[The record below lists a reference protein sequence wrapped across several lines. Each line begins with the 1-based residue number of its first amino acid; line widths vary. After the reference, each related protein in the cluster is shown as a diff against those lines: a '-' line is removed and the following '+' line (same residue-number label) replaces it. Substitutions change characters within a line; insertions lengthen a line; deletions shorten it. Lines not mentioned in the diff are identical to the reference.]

1 MAERL
6 SGSTWGP
13 GHRSVRALAE
23 DLSDEVGVG
32 PLLDRILT
40 HSTSLLEGAAG
51 SISLV
56 DEDAGYYRKAA
67 DLGVACSSG
76 QVFPLDEGVTGQ
88 VVAGRRPV
96 VLDRYAAVTG
106 GHLPA
111 GDPVAEGGVVAVPIW
126 WRDAI
131 IGTDVVFAGRRRQF
145 TTAEVDRLETVAQ
158 VAAVAITNARRQ
170 AEAEAEARR
179 TTAADERDAAARS
192 LATVLL
198 ELRAAEEDPAW
209 ERVPAS
215 ERARLRQGLDRARHA
230 VQEGMAELRQG
241 AGLRGALA
249 ERSLA
254 EVLRQESGWA
264 ARTGRIQVRV
274 SVAGDERE
282 LPAPSS
288 QAVLRIAREALTNAA
303 VHAAPSLF
311 RLGLVYGRTGLTL
324 LALDDGHGFDLAFG
338 TSGDGTPGGGLRRM
352 AEEAKRVHGTFSAE
366 SVPGWGTVI
375 RAHVPY
381 GGQPTPLMR
390 AVTGPAVPLTPRERE
405 VLDLLVQGLT
415 DQQVADALAISVRT
429 VEKHVSGVLH
439 KLDARNRT
447 EAVAR
452 ALERGWV
459 RR

>member
-1 MAERL
+1 MPKQLSAPTTRPGRRRL
-6 SGSTWGP
+6 Q
-13 GHRSVRALAE
+13 ALAE
-23 DLSDEVGVG
+23 DLSEEVEVG

-40 HSTSLLEGAAG
+40 HSTRLLDGAAG

-56 DEDAGYYRKAA
+56 DENAGYYRKAA

-88 VVAGRRPV
+88 VVAERRPV

-106 GHLPA
+106 GHLPS

-131 IGTDVVFAGRRRQF
+131 IGADVVFAGRRRRF
-145 TTAEVDRLETVAQ
+145 TTTEVDRLETVAQ

-179 TTAADERDAAARS
+179 STAADERDAATRG

-198 ELRAAEEDPAW
+198 ELRAAEEDLAW

-215 ERARLRQGLDRARHA
+215 EQAGVRQGLDRARDA
-230 VQEGMAELRQG
+230 VEEGLAELRRR
-241 AGLRGALA
+241 AGPRGAMA
-249 ERSLA
+249 ERSLVEA
-254 EVLRQESGWA
+254 LRQESGWA
-264 ARTGRIQVRV
+264 TRTGRIQVRV

-282 LPAPSS
+282 LPVQSS

-311 RLGLVYGRTGLTL
+311 RLGLVYGHAGLTL
-324 LALDDGHGFDLAFG
+324 LALDDGRGFDLA
-338 TSGDGTPGGGLRRM
+338 SGGRADVATGSGLRRM
-352 AEEAKRVHGTFSAE
+352 AEEARSVRGTFSAE

-381 GGQPTPLMR
+381 GERPAPPDR
-390 AVTGPAVPLTPRERE
+390 ATGPAAPLTPRERE
-405 VLDLLVQGLT
+405 VLGLLVQGLT
-415 DQQVADALAISVRT
+415 DQQIADALAISVRT
-429 VEKHVSGVLH
+429 AEKHVGGVLH

-447 EAVAR
+447 EAVGR
-452 ALERGWV
+452 ALERGWA

>member
-1 MAERL
+1 MPKQLSAPTTRPGRRRL
-6 SGSTWGP
+6 Q
-13 GHRSVRALAE
+13 ALAE
-23 DLSDEVGVG
+23 DLSDEVEVR

-40 HSTSLLEGAAG
+40 HSTRLLDGAAG

-56 DEDAGYYRKAA
+56 DENAGYYRKAA

-88 VVAGRRPV
+88 VVAERRPV

-106 GHLPA
+106 GHLPS

-131 IGTDVVFAGRRRQF
+131 IGADVVFAGRRRQF
-145 TTAEVDRLETVAQ
+145 TTTEVDRLETVAQ

-179 TTAADERDAAARS
+179 STAADERDAATRG

-198 ELRAAEEDPAW
+198 ELRAAEEDLAW

-215 ERARLRQGLDRARHA
+215 EQAGVRQGLDRARDA
-230 VQEGMAELRQG
+230 VEEGLAELRRR
-241 AGLRGALA
+241 AGPRGAMA
-249 ERSLA
+249 ERSLVEA
-254 EVLRQESGWA
+254 LRQESGWA
-264 ARTGRIQVRV
+264 TRTGRIQVRV

-282 LPAPSS
+282 LPVRSS

-311 RLGLVYGRTGLTL
+311 RLGLVYGHAGLTL
-324 LALDDGHGFDLAFG
+324 LALDDGRGFDLA
-338 TSGDGTPGGGLRRM
+338 SGGRADVATGSGLRRM
-352 AEEAKRVHGTFSAE
+352 AEEARSVRGTFSAE

-381 GGQPTPLMR
+381 GERPAPPDR
-390 AVTGPAVPLTPRERE
+390 ATGPAAPLTPRERE
-405 VLDLLVQGLT
+405 VLGLLVQGLT
-415 DQQVADALAISVRT
+415 DQQIADALAISVRT
-429 VEKHVSGVLH
+429 AEKHVGGVLH

-447 EAVAR
+447 EAVGR
-452 ALERGWV
+452 ALERGWA

>member
-1 MAERL
+1 MPKQLSAPTTRPGRRRL
-6 SGSTWGP
+6 Q
-13 GHRSVRALAE
+13 ALAE
-23 DLSDEVGVG
+23 DLSDEVEVR

-40 HSTSLLEGAAG
+40 HSTRLLDGAAG

-56 DEDAGYYRKAA
+56 DENAGYYRKAA

-88 VVAGRRPV
+88 VVAERRPV

-106 GHLPA
+106 GHLPS

-131 IGTDVVFAGRRRQF
+131 IGADVVFAGRRRRF
-145 TTAEVDRLETVAQ
+145 TTTEVDRLETVAQ

-179 TTAADERDAAARS
+179 STAADERDAATRG

-198 ELRAAEEDPAW
+198 ELRAAEEDLAW

-215 ERARLRQGLDRARHA
+215 EQAGVRQGLDRARDA
-230 VQEGMAELRQG
+230 VEEGLAELRRR
-241 AGLRGALA
+241 AGPRGAMA
-249 ERSLA
+249 ERSLVEA
-254 EVLRQESGWA
+254 LRQESGWA
-264 ARTGRIQVRV
+264 TRTGRIQVRV

-282 LPAPSS
+282 LPVQSS

-311 RLGLVYGRTGLTL
+311 RLGLVYGHAGLTL
-324 LALDDGHGFDLAFG
+324 LALDDGRGFDLA
-338 TSGDGTPGGGLRRM
+338 SGGRADVATGSGLRRM
-352 AEEAKRVHGTFSAE
+352 AEEARSVRGTFSAE

-381 GGQPTPLMR
+381 GERPAPPDR
-390 AVTGPAVPLTPRERE
+390 ATGPAAPLTPRERE
-405 VLDLLVQGLT
+405 VLGLLVQGLT
-415 DQQVADALAISVRT
+415 DQQIADALAISVRT
-429 VEKHVSGVLH
+429 AEKHVGGVLH

-447 EAVAR
+447 EAVGR
-452 ALERGWV
+452 ALERGWA

>member
-1 MAERL
+1 MPKQLSAPTTRPGRRRL
-6 SGSTWGP
+6 Q
-13 GHRSVRALAE
+13 ALAE
-23 DLSDEVGVG
+23 DLSEEVEVG

-40 HSTSLLEGAAG
+40 HSTRLLDGAAG

-106 GHLPA
+106 GHLPS

-131 IGTDVVFAGRRRQF
+131 IGADVVFAGRRRQF
-145 TTAEVDRLETVAQ
+145 TTTEVDRLETVAQ
-158 VAAVAITNARRQ
+158 VAAVAITNVRRQ

-179 TTAADERDAAARS
+179 STAADERDAAARG

-198 ELRAAEEDPAW
+198 ELRAAEEDLAW

-215 ERARLRQGLDRARHA
+215 EQAGVRHGLDRARDA
-230 VQEGMAELRQG
+230 VEEGLAELRRRPG
-241 AGLRGALA
+241 PRGALA
-249 ERSLA
+249 ERSLVEA
-254 EVLRQESGWA
+254 LRQESGWA
-264 ARTGRIQVRV
+264 TRTGRIQVRV

-282 LPAPSS
+282 LPAQSS

-311 RLGLVYGRTGLTL
+311 RLGLVYGHAGLTL
-324 LALDDGHGFDLAFG
+324 LALDDGLGFDLAA
-338 TSGDGTPGGGLRRM
+338 GGLADVATGSGLRRM
-352 AEEAKRVHGTFSAE
+352 AEEARSVRGTVSAE

-381 GGQPTPLMR
+381 GERPAPPDRG
-390 AVTGPAVPLTPRERE
+390 TGPAAPLTPRERE
-405 VLDLLVQGLT
+405 VLGLLVQGLT
-415 DQQVADALAISVRT
+415 DQQIAAALAISVRT
-429 VEKHVSGVLH
+429 AEKHVSGVLH
-439 KLDARNRT
+439 QLDARNRT
-447 EAVAR
+447 EAVGR
-452 ALERGWV
+452 ALERGWA

>member
-1 MAERL
+1 M
-6 SGSTWGP
+6 SGETLGP
-13 GHRSVRALAE
+13 GHGGLRALAE
-23 DLSDEVGVG
+23 DLSEEMGVG
-32 PLLDRILT
+32 PLLERILT
-40 HSTSLLEGAAG
+40 HSTRLLEGAAG

-126 WRDAI
+126 WRDTI
-131 IGTDVVFAGRRRQF
+131 IGADVVFAGRRRRF
-145 TTAEVDRLETVAQ
+145 TTSEVDRLESVAQ
-158 VAAVAITNARRQ
+158 VAAVAITNVRRQ
-170 AEAEAEARR
+170 AEAEAQARR
-179 TTAADERDAAARS
+179 SAAADERDAAARG
-192 LATVLL
+192 LATILL
-198 ELRAAEEDPAW
+198 ELRAVAEDRAW
-209 ERVPAS
+209 ERVPAP
-215 ERARLRQGLDRARHA
+215 ERAGLRQGLDRARDA
-230 VQEGMAELRQG
+230 VREGLAELRRG
-241 AGLRGALA
+241 AGLQAALV
-249 ERSLA
+249 ERSLV
-254 EVLRQESGWA
+254 EVLRQESGWL
-264 ARTGRIQVRV
+264 ARTGRIQVRL
-274 SVAGDERE
+274 SVAGDERQ
-282 LPAPSS
+282 LPARSS
-288 QAVLRIAREALTNAA
+288 QAVVRIAREALTNAA

-324 LALDDGHGFDLAFG
+324 LALDDGHGFDAALG
-338 TSGDGTPGGGLRRM
+338 GPVDGAAGGGLRRM
-352 AEEAKRVHGTFSAE
+352 AEEARSVHGTFSAE

-375 RAHVPY
+375 RAHLPY
-381 GGQPTPLMR
+381 GERPASLLR
-390 AVTGPAVPLTPRERE
+390 ATAGPVVPLTPRERE

-429 VEKHVSGVLH
+429 AEKHVSGVLH

>member
-1 MAERL
+1 MPKQL
-6 SGSTWGP
+6 SAPTTRP
-13 GHRSVRALAE
+13 GHRRLQALAE
-23 DLSDEVGVG
+23 DLSEEVEVG

-40 HSTSLLEGAAG
+40 HSTRLLDGAAG

-88 VVAGRRPV
+88 VVAERRPV

-106 GHLPA
+106 GHLPS

-131 IGTDVVFAGRRRQF
+131 IGADVVFAGRRRQF

-170 AEAEAEARR
+170 TEAEAEARR
-179 TTAADERDAAARS
+179 STAADERDAATRG

-198 ELRAAEEDPAW
+198 ELRAAEEDLAW

-215 ERARLRQGLDRARHA
+215 EQAGVRQGLDRARDA
-230 VQEGMAELRQG
+230 VEEGLAELRRR
-241 AGLRGALA
+241 AGPRGAMA
-249 ERSLA
+249 ERSLVEA
-254 EVLRQESGWA
+254 LRQESGWA
-264 ARTGRIQVRV
+264 TRTGRIQVRV

-282 LPAPSS
+282 LPVQSS

-311 RLGLVYGRTGLTL
+311 RLGLVYGHAGLTL
-324 LALDDGHGFDLAFG
+324 LALDDGRGFDLA
-338 TSGDGTPGGGLRRM
+338 SGGRADVATGSGLRRM
-352 AEEAKRVHGTFSAE
+352 AEEARSVRGTFSAE

-381 GGQPTPLMR
+381 GERPAPPDR
-390 AVTGPAVPLTPRERE
+390 ATGPAAPLTPRERE
-405 VLDLLVQGLT
+405 VLGLLVQGLT
-415 DQQVADALAISVRT
+415 DQQIADALAISVRT
-429 VEKHVSGVLH
+429 AEKHVGGVLH

-447 EAVAR
+447 EAVGR
-452 ALERGWV
+452 ALERGWA

>member
-1 MAERL
+1 MPKQLSAPTTRPGRRRL
-6 SGSTWGP
+6 Q
-13 GHRSVRALAE
+13 ALAE
-23 DLSDEVGVG
+23 DLSEEVEVR

-40 HSTSLLEGAAG
+40 HSTRLLDGAAG

-56 DEDAGYYRKAA
+56 DENAGYYRKAA

-88 VVAGRRPV
+88 VVAERRPV

-106 GHLPA
+106 GHLPS

-131 IGTDVVFAGRRRQF
+131 IGADVVFAGRRRQF
-145 TTAEVDRLETVAQ
+145 TTTEVDRLETVAQ

-179 TTAADERDAAARS
+179 STAADERDAATRG

-198 ELRAAEEDPAW
+198 ELRAAEEDLAW

-215 ERARLRQGLDRARHA
+215 EQAGVRQGLDRARDA
-230 VQEGMAELRQG
+230 VEEGLAELRRR
-241 AGLRGALA
+241 AGPRGAMA
-249 ERSLA
+249 ERSLVEA
-254 EVLRQESGWA
+254 LRQESGWA
-264 ARTGRIQVRV
+264 TRTGRIQVRV

-282 LPAPSS
+282 LPVQSS

-311 RLGLVYGRTGLTL
+311 RLGLVYGHAGLTL
-324 LALDDGHGFDLAFG
+324 LALDDGRGFDLA
-338 TSGDGTPGGGLRRM
+338 SGGRADVATGSGLRRM
-352 AEEAKRVHGTFSAE
+352 AEEARSVRGTFSAE

-381 GGQPTPLMR
+381 GERPAPPDR
-390 AVTGPAVPLTPRERE
+390 ATGPAAPLTPRERE
-405 VLDLLVQGLT
+405 VLGLLVQGLT
-415 DQQVADALAISVRT
+415 DQQIADALAISVRT
-429 VEKHVSGVLH
+429 AEKHVGGVLH

-447 EAVAR
+447 EAVGR
-452 ALERGWV
+452 ALERGWA

>member
-1 MAERL
+1 MPKQLSAPTTRPGRRRL
-6 SGSTWGP
+6 Q
-13 GHRSVRALAE
+13 ALAE
-23 DLSDEVGVG
+23 DLSDEVEVR

-40 HSTSLLEGAAG
+40 HSTRLLDGAAG

-56 DEDAGYYRKAA
+56 DENAGYYRKAA

-88 VVAGRRPV
+88 VVAERRPV

-106 GHLPA
+106 GHLPS

-131 IGTDVVFAGRRRQF
+131 IGADVVFAGRRRQF
-145 TTAEVDRLETVAQ
+145 TTTEVDRLETVAQ

-179 TTAADERDAAARS
+179 STAADERDAATRG

-198 ELRAAEEDPAW
+198 ELRAAEEDLAW

-215 ERARLRQGLDRARHA
+215 EQAGVRQGLDRARDA
-230 VQEGMAELRQG
+230 VEEGLAELRRR
-241 AGLRGALA
+241 AGPRGAMA
-249 ERSLA
+249 ERSLVEA
-254 EVLRQESGWA
+254 LRQESGWA
-264 ARTGRIQVRV
+264 TRTGRIQVRV

-282 LPAPSS
+282 LPVQSS

-311 RLGLVYGRTGLTL
+311 RLGLVYGHAGLTL
-324 LALDDGHGFDLAFG
+324 LALDDGRGFDLA
-338 TSGDGTPGGGLRRM
+338 SGGRADVATGSGLRRM
-352 AEEAKRVHGTFSAE
+352 AEEARSVRGTFSAE

-381 GGQPTPLMR
+381 GERPAPPDR
-390 AVTGPAVPLTPRERE
+390 ATGPAAPLTPRERE
-405 VLDLLVQGLT
+405 VLGLLVQGLT
-415 DQQVADALAISVRT
+415 DQQIADALAISVRT
-429 VEKHVSGVLH
+429 AEKHVGGVLH

-447 EAVAR
+447 EAVGR
-452 ALERGWV
+452 ALERGWA

>member
-1 MAERL
+1 MPKELSAPTTRPGNRRL
-6 SGSTWGP
+6 Q
-13 GHRSVRALAE
+13 ALAE
-23 DLSDEVGVG
+23 DLSEEVRVG

-40 HSTSLLEGAAG
+40 HSTRLLDGAAG

-56 DEDAGYYRKAA
+56 DEEAGYYQKAA
-67 DLGVACSSG
+67 DLGVACRSG

-88 VVAGRRPV
+88 VVAERRPV

-106 GHLPA
+106 GHLPS

-131 IGTDVVFAGRRRQF
+131 IGADVVFAGRRRQF
-145 TTAEVDRLETVAQ
+145 TTTEVDRLETVAQ

-170 AEAEAEARR
+170 AVAEAEARR
-179 TTAADERDAAARS
+179 ATADDERDAAARG

-198 ELRAAEEDPAW
+198 ELRAAEEDLAW

-215 ERARLRQGLDRARHA
+215 EQAGVRQGLDRARDA
-230 VQEGMAELRQG
+230 VEEGLAELRRR
-241 AGLRGALA
+241 AEPRRAEA
-249 ERSLA
+249 ERSLVEA
-254 EVLRQESGWA
+254 LRQESGWA
-264 ARTGRIQVRV
+264 TRTGRIQVRV

-282 LPAPSS
+282 LPVQSS
-288 QAVLRIAREALTNAA
+288 QVVLRIAREALTNAA

-311 RLGLVYGRTGLTL
+311 RLGLVYGRAGLTL
-324 LALDDGHGFDLAFG
+324 LALDDGRGFDLAAG
-338 TSGDGTPGGGLRRM
+338 GRADGATGSGLRRM
-352 AEEAKRVHGTFSAE
+352 AEEARSVQGTFSAE

-381 GGQPTPLMR
+381 GERPAAPDR
-390 AVTGPAVPLTPRERE
+390 ATGPVVPLTPRERE
-405 VLDLLVQGLT
+405 VLGLLVQGLT
-415 DQQVADALAISVRT
+415 DPQIADTLAISVRT
-429 VEKHVSGVLH
+429 AEKHVSGVLH

-447 EAVAR
+447 GAVAR
-452 ALERGWV
+452 ALERGWA

>member
-1 MAERL
+1 MPKQLSAPTTRPGRRRL
-6 SGSTWGP
+6 Q
-13 GHRSVRALAE
+13 ALAE
-23 DLSDEVGVG
+23 DLSEEVEVG

-40 HSTSLLEGAAG
+40 HSTRLLDGAAG

-56 DEDAGYYRKAA
+56 DENAGYYRKAA

-88 VVAGRRPV
+88 VVAERRPV

-106 GHLPA
+106 GHLPS

-131 IGTDVVFAGRRRQF
+131 IGADVVFAGRRRQF
-145 TTAEVDRLETVAQ
+145 TTTEVDRLETVAQ

-179 TTAADERDAAARS
+179 STAADERDAATRG

-198 ELRAAEEDPAW
+198 ELRAAEEDLAW

-215 ERARLRQGLDRARHA
+215 EQAGVRQGLDRARDA
-230 VQEGMAELRQG
+230 VEEGLAELRRR
-241 AGLRGALA
+241 AGPRGAMA
-249 ERSLA
+249 ERSLVEA
-254 EVLRQESGWA
+254 LRQESGWA
-264 ARTGRIQVRV
+264 TRTGRIQVRV

-282 LPAPSS
+282 LPVQSS

-311 RLGLVYGRTGLTL
+311 RLGLVYGHAGLTL
-324 LALDDGHGFDLAFG
+324 LALDDGRGFDLA
-338 TSGDGTPGGGLRRM
+338 SGGRADVATGSGLRRM
-352 AEEAKRVHGTFSAE
+352 AEEARSVRGTFSAE

-381 GGQPTPLMR
+381 GERPAPPDR
-390 AVTGPAVPLTPRERE
+390 ATGPAAPLTPRERE
-405 VLDLLVQGLT
+405 VLGLLVQGLT
-415 DQQVADALAISVRT
+415 DQQIADALAISVRT
-429 VEKHVSGVLH
+429 AEKHVGGVLH

-447 EAVAR
+447 EAVGR
-452 ALERGWV
+452 ALERGWA

>member
-1 MAERL
+1 VPKQLSAPTTRPGRRRL
-6 SGSTWGP
+6 Q
-13 GHRSVRALAE
+13 ALAE
-23 DLSDEVGVG
+23 DLSEEVEVR

-40 HSTSLLEGAAG
+40 HSTRLLDGAAG

-56 DEDAGYYRKAA
+56 DENAGYYRKAA

-88 VVAGRRPV
+88 VVAERRPV

-106 GHLPA
+106 GHLPS

-131 IGTDVVFAGRRRQF
+131 IGADVVFAGRRRQF
-145 TTAEVDRLETVAQ
+145 TTTEVDRLETVAQ

-179 TTAADERDAAARS
+179 STAADERDAATRG

-198 ELRAAEEDPAW
+198 ELRAAEEDLAW

-215 ERARLRQGLDRARHA
+215 EQAGVRQGLDRARDA
-230 VQEGMAELRQG
+230 VEEGLAELRRR
-241 AGLRGALA
+241 AGPRGAMA
-249 ERSLA
+249 ERSLVEA
-254 EVLRQESGWA
+254 LRQESGWA
-264 ARTGRIQVRV
+264 TRTGRIQVRV

-282 LPAPSS
+282 LPVRSS

-311 RLGLVYGRTGLTL
+311 RLGLVYGHAGLTL
-324 LALDDGHGFDLAFG
+324 LALDDGRGFDLA
-338 TSGDGTPGGGLRRM
+338 SGGRADVATGSGLRRM
-352 AEEAKRVHGTFSAE
+352 AEEARSVRGTFSAE

-381 GGQPTPLMR
+381 GERPAPPDR
-390 AVTGPAVPLTPRERE
+390 ATGPAAPLTPRERE
-405 VLDLLVQGLT
+405 VLGLLVQGLT
-415 DQQVADALAISVRT
+415 DQQIADALAISVRT
-429 VEKHVSGVLH
+429 AEKHVGGVLH

-447 EAVAR
+447 EAVGR
-452 ALERGWV
+452 ALERGWA

>member
-1 MAERL
+1 MPKQLSAPTTRPGRRRL
-6 SGSTWGP
+6 Q
-13 GHRSVRALAE
+13 ALAE
-23 DLSDEVGVG
+23 DLSEEVEVG

-40 HSTSLLEGAAG
+40 HSTRLLDGAAG

-56 DEDAGYYRKAA
+56 DENAGYYRKAA

-88 VVAGRRPV
+88 VVAERRPV

-106 GHLPA
+106 GHLPS

-131 IGTDVVFAGRRRQF
+131 IGADVVFAGRRRQF
-145 TTAEVDRLETVAQ
+145 TTTEVDRLETVAQ

-179 TTAADERDAAARS
+179 STAADERDAATRG

-198 ELRAAEEDPAW
+198 ELRAAEEDLAW

-215 ERARLRQGLDRARHA
+215 EQAGVRQGLDRARDA
-230 VQEGMAELRQG
+230 VEEGLAELRRR
-241 AGLRGALA
+241 AGPRGAMA
-249 ERSLA
+249 ERSLVEA
-254 EVLRQESGWA
+254 LRQESGWA
-264 ARTGRIQVRV
+264 TRTGRIQVRV

-282 LPAPSS
+282 LPVQSS

-311 RLGLVYGRTGLTL
+311 RLGLVYGHAGLTL
-324 LALDDGHGFDLAFG
+324 LALDDGRGFDLA
-338 TSGDGTPGGGLRRM
+338 SGGRVDVATGSGLRRM
-352 AEEAKRVHGTFSAE
+352 AEEARSVRGTFSAE

-381 GGQPTPLMR
+381 GERPAPPDR
-390 AVTGPAVPLTPRERE
+390 ATGPAAPLTPRERE
-405 VLDLLVQGLT
+405 VLGLLVQGLT
-415 DQQVADALAISVRT
+415 DQQIADALAISVRT
-429 VEKHVSGVLH
+429 AEKHVGGVLH

-447 EAVAR
+447 EAVGR
-452 ALERGWV
+452 ALERGWA

>member
-1 MAERL
+1 VPKQL
-6 SGSTWGP
+6 SAPTTRP
-13 GHRSVRALAE
+13 GHRRLQALAE
-23 DLSDEVGVG
+23 DLSEEVEVG

-40 HSTSLLEGAAG
+40 HSTRLLDGAAG

-88 VVAGRRPV
+88 VVAERRPV

-106 GHLPA
+106 GHLPS

-131 IGTDVVFAGRRRQF
+131 IGADVVFAGRRRQF

-170 AEAEAEARR
+170 TEAEAEARR
-179 TTAADERDAAARS
+179 STAADERDAAARG

-198 ELRAAEEDPAW
+198 ELRAAEEDLAR
-209 ERVPAS
+209 EQVPAP
-215 ERARLRQGLDRARHA
+215 EQAGVRQGLDRARDA
-230 VQEGMAELRQG
+230 VEEGLAELRRR
-241 AGLRGALA
+241 AGPRGAMA
-249 ERSLA
+249 ERSLVEA
-254 EVLRQESGWA
+254 LRQESGWA
-264 ARTGRIQVRV
+264 TRTGRIQVRV

-282 LPAPSS
+282 LPVQSS

-311 RLGLVYGRTGLTL
+311 RLGLVYGHAGLTL
-324 LALDDGHGFDLAFG
+324 LALDDGRGFDLA
-338 TSGDGTPGGGLRRM
+338 SGGRADVATGSGLRRM
-352 AEEAKRVHGTFSAE
+352 AEEARSVRGTFSAE

-381 GGQPTPLMR
+381 GERPAPPDR
-390 AVTGPAVPLTPRERE
+390 ATGPAAPLTPRERE
-405 VLDLLVQGLT
+405 VLGLLVQGLT
-415 DQQVADALAISVRT
+415 DQQIADALAISVRT
-429 VEKHVSGVLH
+429 AEKHVGGVLH

-447 EAVAR
+447 EAVGR
-452 ALERGWV
+452 ALERGWA

>member
-1 MAERL
+1 MPKQL
-6 SGSTWGP
+6 SAPTTRP
-13 GHRSVRALAE
+13 GHRRLQALAE
-23 DLSDEVGVG
+23 DLSEEVEVG

-40 HSTSLLEGAAG
+40 HSTRLLDGAAG

-88 VVAGRRPV
+88 VVAERRPV

-106 GHLPA
+106 GHLPS

-131 IGTDVVFAGRRRQF
+131 IGADVVFAGRRRQF
-145 TTAEVDRLETVAQ
+145 TTTEVDRLETVAQ

-179 TTAADERDAAARS
+179 STAADERDVATRG

-198 ELRAAEEDPAW
+198 ELRAAEEDLAW

-215 ERARLRQGLDRARHA
+215 EQAGVRQGLDRARDA
-230 VQEGMAELRQG
+230 VEEGLAELRRR
-241 AGLRGALA
+241 AGPRGAMA
-249 ERSLA
+249 ERSLVEA
-254 EVLRQESGWA
+254 LRQESGWA
-264 ARTGRIQVRV
+264 TRTGRIQVRV

-282 LPAPSS
+282 LPVQSS

-311 RLGLVYGRTGLTL
+311 RLGLVYGHAGLTL
-324 LALDDGHGFDLAFG
+324 LALDDGRGFDLA
-338 TSGDGTPGGGLRRM
+338 SGGRADVATGSGLRRM
-352 AEEAKRVHGTFSAE
+352 AEEARSVRGTFSAE

-381 GGQPTPLMR
+381 GERPAPPDR
-390 AVTGPAVPLTPRERE
+390 ATGPAAPLTPRERE
-405 VLDLLVQGLT
+405 VLGLLVQGLT
-415 DQQVADALAISVRT
+415 DQQIADALAISVRT
-429 VEKHVSGVLH
+429 AEKHVGGVLH

-447 EAVAR
+447 EAVGR
-452 ALERGWV
+452 ALERGWA

>member
-1 MAERL
+1 VPKQLSAPTTRPGRRRL
-6 SGSTWGP
+6 Q
-13 GHRSVRALAE
+13 ALAE
-23 DLSDEVGVG
+23 DLSEEVEVG

-40 HSTSLLEGAAG
+40 HSTRLLDGAAG

-56 DEDAGYYRKAA
+56 DENAGYYRKAA

-88 VVAGRRPV
+88 VVAERRPV

-106 GHLPA
+106 GHLPS

-131 IGTDVVFAGRRRQF
+131 IGADVVFAGRRRQF
-145 TTAEVDRLETVAQ
+145 TTTEVDRLETVAQ

-179 TTAADERDAAARS
+179 STAADERDAATRG

-198 ELRAAEEDPAW
+198 ELRAAEEDLAW

-215 ERARLRQGLDRARHA
+215 EQAGVRQGLDRARDA
-230 VQEGMAELRQG
+230 VEEGLAELRRR
-241 AGLRGALA
+241 AGPRGAMA
-249 ERSLA
+249 ERSLVEA
-254 EVLRQESGWA
+254 LRQESGWA
-264 ARTGRIQVRV
+264 TRTGRIQVRV

-282 LPAPSS
+282 LPVRSS

-311 RLGLVYGRTGLTL
+311 RLGLVYGHAGLTL
-324 LALDDGHGFDLAFG
+324 LALDDGRGFDLA
-338 TSGDGTPGGGLRRM
+338 SGGRADVATGSGLRRM
-352 AEEAKRVHGTFSAE
+352 AEEARSVRGTFSAE

-381 GGQPTPLMR
+381 GERPAPPDR
-390 AVTGPAVPLTPRERE
+390 ATGPAAPLTPRERE
-405 VLDLLVQGLT
+405 VLGLLVQGLT
-415 DQQVADALAISVRT
+415 DQQIADALAISVRT
-429 VEKHVSGVLH
+429 AEKHVGGVLH

-447 EAVAR
+447 EAVGR
-452 ALERGWV
+452 ALERGWA

>member
-1 MAERL
+1 MPKQL
-6 SGSTWGP
+6 SAPTTRP
-13 GHRSVRALAE
+13 GHRRLQALAE
-23 DLSDEVGVG
+23 DLSEEVEVG

-40 HSTSLLEGAAG
+40 HSTRLLDGAAG

-88 VVAGRRPV
+88 VVAERRPV

-106 GHLPA
+106 GHLPS

-131 IGTDVVFAGRRRQF
+131 IGADVVFAGRRRQF
-145 TTAEVDRLETVAQ
+145 TTTEVDRLETVAQ

-179 TTAADERDAAARS
+179 STAADERDAATRG

-198 ELRAAEEDPAW
+198 ELRAAEEDLAW
-209 ERVPAS
+209 EQIPAS
-215 ERARLRQGLDRARHA
+215 ERAGVRLGLDRARDA
-230 VQEGMAELRQG
+230 VEEGLAELRRW
-241 AGLRGALA
+241 AGPRGAMA
-249 ERSLA
+249 ERSLVEA
-254 EVLRQESGWA
+254 LRQESGWA
-264 ARTGRIQVRV
+264 TRTGRIQVRV

-282 LPAPSS
+282 LPVQSS

-311 RLGLVYGRTGLTL
+311 RLGLVYGRAGLTL
-324 LALDDGHGFDLAFG
+324 LALDDGRGFDLA
-338 TSGDGTPGGGLRRM
+338 SGGRADVATGSGLRRM
-352 AEEAKRVHGTFSAE
+352 AEEARSVRGTFSAE

-381 GGQPTPLMR
+381 GERPAPPDR
-390 AVTGPAVPLTPRERE
+390 ATGPAAPLTPRERE
-405 VLDLLVQGLT
+405 ALGLLVQGLT
-415 DQQVADALAISVRT
+415 DQQIADALAISVRT
-429 VEKHVSGVLH
+429 AEKHVGGVLH

-447 EAVAR
+447 EAVGR
-452 ALERGWV
+452 ALERGWA

>member
-1 MAERL
+1 VPKQLSAPTTRPGRRRL
-6 SGSTWGP
+6 Q
-13 GHRSVRALAE
+13 ALAE
-23 DLSDEVGVG
+23 DLSEEVEVG

-40 HSTSLLEGAAG
+40 HSTRLLEGAAG

-56 DEDAGYYRKAA
+56 DENAGYYRKAA

-88 VVAGRRPV
+88 VVAERRPV

-106 GHLPA
+106 GHLPS

-131 IGTDVVFAGRRRQF
+131 IGADVVFAGRRRQF
-145 TTAEVDRLETVAQ
+145 TTTEVDRLETVAQ

-179 TTAADERDAAARS
+179 STAADERDAATRG

-198 ELRAAEEDPAW
+198 ELRAAEEDLAW

-215 ERARLRQGLDRARHA
+215 EQAGVRQGLDRARDA
-230 VQEGMAELRQG
+230 VEEGLAELRRR
-241 AGLRGALA
+241 AGPRGAMA
-249 ERSLA
+249 ERSLVEA
-254 EVLRQESGWA
+254 LRQESGWA
-264 ARTGRIQVRV
+264 TRTGRIQVRV

-282 LPAPSS
+282 LPVQSS

-311 RLGLVYGRTGLTL
+311 RLGLVYGHAGLTL
-324 LALDDGHGFDLAFG
+324 LALDDGRGFDLA
-338 TSGDGTPGGGLRRM
+338 SGGRADVATGSGLRRM
-352 AEEAKRVHGTFSAE
+352 AEEARSVRGTFSAE

-381 GGQPTPLMR
+381 GERPAPPDR
-390 AVTGPAVPLTPRERE
+390 ATGPAAPLTPRERE
-405 VLDLLVQGLT
+405 VLGLLVQGLT
-415 DQQVADALAISVRT
+415 DQQIADALAISVRT
-429 VEKHVSGVLH
+429 AEKHVGGVLH

-447 EAVAR
+447 EAVGR
-452 ALERGWV
+452 ALERGWA

>member
-1 MAERL
+1 VPKQL
-6 SGSTWGP
+6 SAPTTRP
-13 GHRSVRALAE
+13 GHRRLQALAE
-23 DLSDEVGVG
+23 DLSEEVEVG

-40 HSTSLLEGAAG
+40 HSTRLLDGAAG

-88 VVAGRRPV
+88 VVAERRPV

-106 GHLPA
+106 GHLPS

-131 IGTDVVFAGRRRQF
+131 IGADVVFAGRRRQF

-179 TTAADERDAAARS
+179 STAADERDAATRG

-198 ELRAAEEDPAW
+198 ELRAAEEDLAW

-215 ERARLRQGLDRARHA
+215 EQAGVRQGLDRARDA
-230 VQEGMAELRQG
+230 VEEGLAELRRR
-241 AGLRGALA
+241 AGPRGAMA
-249 ERSLA
+249 ERSLVEA
-254 EVLRQESGWA
+254 LRQESGWA
-264 ARTGRIQVRV
+264 TRTGRIQVRV

-282 LPAPSS
+282 LPVQSS

-311 RLGLVYGRTGLTL
+311 RLGLVYGHAGLTL
-324 LALDDGHGFDLAFG
+324 LALDDGRGFDLA
-338 TSGDGTPGGGLRRM
+338 SGGRADVATGSGLRRM
-352 AEEAKRVHGTFSAE
+352 AEEARSVRGTFSAE

-381 GGQPTPLMR
+381 GERPAPPDR
-390 AVTGPAVPLTPRERE
+390 ATGPAAPLTPRERE
-405 VLDLLVQGLT
+405 VLGLLVQGLT
-415 DQQVADALAISVRT
+415 DQQIADALAISVRT
-429 VEKHVSGVLH
+429 AEKHVGGVLH

-447 EAVAR
+447 EAVGR
-452 ALERGWV
+452 ALERGWA

>member
-1 MAERL
+1 VPKQLSAPTTRPGRRRL
-6 SGSTWGP
+6 Q
-13 GHRSVRALAE
+13 ALAE
-23 DLSDEVGVG
+23 DLSEEVEVG

-40 HSTSLLEGAAG
+40 HSTRLLDGAAG

-56 DEDAGYYRKAA
+56 DENAGYYRKAA

-88 VVAGRRPV
+88 VVAERRPV

-106 GHLPA
+106 GHLPS

-131 IGTDVVFAGRRRQF
+131 IGADVVFAGRRRRF
-145 TTAEVDRLETVAQ
+145 TTTEVDRLETVAQ

-179 TTAADERDAAARS
+179 STAADERDAATRG

-198 ELRAAEEDPAW
+198 ELRAAEEDLAW

-215 ERARLRQGLDRARHA
+215 EQAGVRQGLDRARDA
-230 VQEGMAELRQG
+230 VEEGLAELRRR
-241 AGLRGALA
+241 AGPRGAMA
-249 ERSLA
+249 ERSLVEA
-254 EVLRQESGWA
+254 LRQESGWA
-264 ARTGRIQVRV
+264 TRTGRIQVRV

-282 LPAPSS
+282 LPVQSS

-311 RLGLVYGRTGLTL
+311 RLGLVYGHAGLTL
-324 LALDDGHGFDLAFG
+324 LALDDGRGFDLA
-338 TSGDGTPGGGLRRM
+338 SGGRADVATGSGLRRM
-352 AEEAKRVHGTFSAE
+352 AEEARSVRGTFSAE

-381 GGQPTPLMR
+381 GERPAPPDR
-390 AVTGPAVPLTPRERE
+390 ATGPAAPLTPRERE
-405 VLDLLVQGLT
+405 VLGLLVQGLT
-415 DQQVADALAISVRT
+415 DQQIADALAISVRT
-429 VEKHVSGVLH
+429 AEKHVGGVLH

-447 EAVAR
+447 EAVGR
-452 ALERGWV
+452 ALERGWA

>member
-1 MAERL
+1 VPKQL
-6 SGSTWGP
+6 SAPTTRP
-13 GHRSVRALAE
+13 GHRRLQALAE
-23 DLSDEVGVG
+23 DLSEEVEVG

-40 HSTSLLEGAAG
+40 HSTRLLDGAAG

-88 VVAGRRPV
+88 VVAKRRPV

-106 GHLPA
+106 GHLPS

-131 IGTDVVFAGRRRQF
+131 IGADVVFAGRRRQF
-145 TTAEVDRLETVAQ
+145 TTTEVDRLETVAQ

-179 TTAADERDAAARS
+179 STAADERDAATRG

-198 ELRAAEEDPAW
+198 ELRAAEEDLAW

-215 ERARLRQGLDRARHA
+215 EQAGVRQGLDRARDA
-230 VQEGMAELRQG
+230 VEEGLAELRRR
-241 AGLRGALA
+241 AGPRGAMA
-249 ERSLA
+249 ERSLVEA
-254 EVLRQESGWA
+254 LRQESGWA
-264 ARTGRIQVRV
+264 TRTGRIQVRV

-282 LPAPSS
+282 LPVQSS

-311 RLGLVYGRTGLTL
+311 RLGLVYGHAGLTL
-324 LALDDGHGFDLAFG
+324 LALDDGRGFDLA
-338 TSGDGTPGGGLRRM
+338 SGGRADVATGSGLRRM
-352 AEEAKRVHGTFSAE
+352 AEEARSVRGTFSAE

-381 GGQPTPLMR
+381 GERPAPPDR
-390 AVTGPAVPLTPRERE
+390 ATGPAAPLTPRERE
-405 VLDLLVQGLT
+405 VLGLLVQGLT
-415 DQQVADALAISVRT
+415 DQQIADALAISVRT
-429 VEKHVSGVLH
+429 AEKHVGGVLH

-447 EAVAR
+447 EAVGR
-452 ALERGWV
+452 ALERGWA

>member
-1 MAERL
+1 VPKQLSAPTTRPGRRRL
-6 SGSTWGP
+6 Q
-13 GHRSVRALAE
+13 ALAE
-23 DLSDEVGVG
+23 DLSDEVEVG

-40 HSTSLLEGAAG
+40 HSTRLLDGAAG

-56 DEDAGYYRKAA
+56 DENAGYYRKAA

-88 VVAGRRPV
+88 VVAERRPV

-106 GHLPA
+106 GHLPS

-131 IGTDVVFAGRRRQF
+131 IGADVVFAGRRRQF
-145 TTAEVDRLETVAQ
+145 TTTEVDRLETVAQ

-179 TTAADERDAAARS
+179 STAADERDAATRG

-198 ELRAAEEDPAW
+198 ELRAAEEDLAW

-215 ERARLRQGLDRARHA
+215 EQAGVRQGLDRARDA
-230 VQEGMAELRQG
+230 VEEGLAELRRR
-241 AGLRGALA
+241 AGPRGAMA
-249 ERSLA
+249 ERSLVEA
-254 EVLRQESGWA
+254 LRQESGWA
-264 ARTGRIQVRV
+264 TRTGRIQVRV

-282 LPAPSS
+282 LPVQSS

-311 RLGLVYGRTGLTL
+311 RLGLVYGHAGLTL
-324 LALDDGHGFDLAFG
+324 LALDDGRGFDLA
-338 TSGDGTPGGGLRRM
+338 SGGRADVATGSGLRRM
-352 AEEAKRVHGTFSAE
+352 AEEARSVRGTFSAE

-381 GGQPTPLMR
+381 GERPAPPDR
-390 AVTGPAVPLTPRERE
+390 ATGPAAPLTPRERE
-405 VLDLLVQGLT
+405 VLGLLVQGLT
-415 DQQVADALAISVRT
+415 DQQIADALAISVRT
-429 VEKHVSGVLH
+429 AEKHVGGVLH

-447 EAVAR
+447 EAVGR
-452 ALERGWV
+452 ALERGWA

>member
-1 MAERL
+1 MPKQLSAPTTRPGRRRL
-6 SGSTWGP
+6 Q
-13 GHRSVRALAE
+13 ALAE
-23 DLSDEVGVG
+23 DLSEEVEVG

-40 HSTSLLEGAAG
+40 HSTRLLDGAAG

-88 VVAGRRPV
+88 VVAERRPV

-106 GHLPA
+106 GHLPS

-131 IGTDVVFAGRRRQF
+131 IGADVVFAGRRRQF
-145 TTAEVDRLETVAQ
+145 TTTEVDRLETVAQ

-179 TTAADERDAAARS
+179 STAADERDAATRG

-198 ELRAAEEDPAW
+198 ELRAAEEDLAW

-215 ERARLRQGLDRARHA
+215 EQAGVRQGLDRARDA
-230 VQEGMAELRQG
+230 VEEGLAELRRW
-241 AGLRGALA
+241 AGPRGAMA
-249 ERSLA
+249 ERSLVEA
-254 EVLRQESGWA
+254 LRQESGWA
-264 ARTGRIQVRV
+264 TRTGRIQVRV

-282 LPAPSS
+282 LPVQSS

-311 RLGLVYGRTGLTL
+311 RLGLVYGHAGLTL
-324 LALDDGHGFDLAFG
+324 LALDDGRGFDLA
-338 TSGDGTPGGGLRRM
+338 SGGRADVATGSGLRRM
-352 AEEAKRVHGTFSAE
+352 AEEARSVRGTFSAE

-381 GGQPTPLMR
+381 GERPAPPDR
-390 AVTGPAVPLTPRERE
+390 ATGPAAPLTPRERE
-405 VLDLLVQGLT
+405 VLGLLVQGLT
-415 DQQVADALAISVRT
+415 DQQIADALAISVRT
-429 VEKHVSGVLH
+429 AEKHVGGVLH

-447 EAVAR
+447 EAVGR
-452 ALERGWV
+452 ALERGWA

>member
-1 MAERL
+1 MPKQL
-6 SGSTWGP
+6 SAPTTRP
-13 GHRSVRALAE
+13 GHRRLQALAE
-23 DLSDEVGVG
+23 DLSEEVEVG

-40 HSTSLLEGAAG
+40 HSTRLLDGAAG

-56 DEDAGYYRKAA
+56 DENAGYYRKAA

-88 VVAGRRPV
+88 VVAERRPV

-106 GHLPA
+106 GHLPS

-131 IGTDVVFAGRRRQF
+131 IGADVVFAGRRRQF
-145 TTAEVDRLETVAQ
+145 TTTEVDRLETVAQ

-179 TTAADERDAAARS
+179 STAADERDAATRG

-198 ELRAAEEDPAW
+198 ELRAAEEDLAW

-215 ERARLRQGLDRARHA
+215 EQAGVRQGLDRARDA
-230 VQEGMAELRQG
+230 VEEGLAELRRR
-241 AGLRGALA
+241 AGPRGAMA
-249 ERSLA
+249 ERSLVEA
-254 EVLRQESGWA
+254 LRQESGWA
-264 ARTGRIQVRV
+264 TRTGRIQVRV

-282 LPAPSS
+282 LPVQSS

-311 RLGLVYGRTGLTL
+311 RLGLVYGHAGLTL
-324 LALDDGHGFDLAFG
+324 LALDDGRGFDLA
-338 TSGDGTPGGGLRRM
+338 SGGRADVATGSGLRRM
-352 AEEAKRVHGTFSAE
+352 AEEARSVRGTFSAE

-381 GGQPTPLMR
+381 GERPAPPDR
-390 AVTGPAVPLTPRERE
+390 ATGPAAPLTPRERE
-405 VLDLLVQGLT
+405 VLGLLVQGLT
-415 DQQVADALAISVRT
+415 DQQIADALAISVRT
-429 VEKHVSGVLH
+429 AEKHVGGVLH

-447 EAVAR
+447 EAVGR
-452 ALERGWV
+452 ALERGWA

>member
-1 MAERL
+1 MPKQL
-6 SGSTWGP
+6 SAPTTRP
-13 GHRSVRALAE
+13 GHRRLQALAE
-23 DLSDEVGVG
+23 DLSEEVEVG

-40 HSTSLLEGAAG
+40 HSTRLLDGAAG

-88 VVAGRRPV
+88 VVAERRPV

-106 GHLPA
+106 GHLPT

-126 WRDAI
+126 WRDTI
-131 IGTDVVFAGRRRQF
+131 IGADVVFAGRRRQF
-145 TTAEVDRLETVAQ
+145 TTTEVDRLETVAQ

-179 TTAADERDAAARS
+179 STAADERDAATRG

-198 ELRAAEEDPAW
+198 ELRAAEEDLAW

-215 ERARLRQGLDRARHA
+215 EQVGVRHGLDRARDA
-230 VQEGMAELRQG
+230 VEEGLAELRRR
-241 AGLRGALA
+241 AGPREAMA
-249 ERSLA
+249 ERSLVEA
-254 EVLRQESGWA
+254 LRQESGWA
-264 ARTGRIQVRV
+264 TRTGRIQVRV

-282 LPAPSS
+282 LPVQSS

-311 RLGLVYGRTGLTL
+311 RLGLVYGHAGLTL
-324 LALDDGHGFDLAFG
+324 LALDDGRGFDLA
-338 TSGDGTPGGGLRRM
+338 SGGRADVATGSGLRRM
-352 AEEAKRVHGTFSAE
+352 AEEARSVRGTFSAE

-381 GGQPTPLMR
+381 GERPAPPDR
-390 AVTGPAVPLTPRERE
+390 ATGPAAPLTPRERE
-405 VLDLLVQGLT
+405 VLGLLVQGLT
-415 DQQVADALAISVRT
+415 DQQIADALAISVRT
-429 VEKHVSGVLH
+429 AEKHVGGVLH

-447 EAVAR
+447 EAVGR
-452 ALERGWV
+452 ALERGWA

>member
-1 MAERL
+1 MPKQL
-6 SGSTWGP
+6 SAPTTRP
-13 GHRSVRALAE
+13 GHRRLQALAE
-23 DLSDEVGVG
+23 DLSEEVEVG

-40 HSTSLLEGAAG
+40 HSTRLLDGAAG

-56 DEDAGYYRKAA
+56 DENAGYYRKAA

-88 VVAGRRPV
+88 VVAERRPV

-106 GHLPA
+106 GHLPS

-131 IGTDVVFAGRRRQF
+131 IGADVVFAGRRRQF
-145 TTAEVDRLETVAQ
+145 TTTEVDRLETVAQ

-179 TTAADERDAAARS
+179 STAADERDAATRG

-198 ELRAAEEDPAW
+198 ELRAAEEDLAW

-215 ERARLRQGLDRARHA
+215 EQAGVRQGLDRARDA
-230 VQEGMAELRQG
+230 VEEGLAELRRR
-241 AGLRGALA
+241 AGPRGAMA
-249 ERSLA
+249 ERSLVEA
-254 EVLRQESGWA
+254 LRQESGWA
-264 ARTGRIQVRV
+264 TRTGRIQVRV

-282 LPAPSS
+282 LPAQSS

-311 RLGLVYGRTGLTL
+311 RLGLVYGHAGLTL
-324 LALDDGHGFDLAFG
+324 LALDDGRGFDLA
-338 TSGDGTPGGGLRRM
+338 SGGRADVATGSGLRRM
-352 AEEAKRVHGTFSAE
+352 AEEARSVRGTFSAE

-381 GGQPTPLMR
+381 GERPAPPDR
-390 AVTGPAVPLTPRERE
+390 ATGPAAPLTPRERE
-405 VLDLLVQGLT
+405 VLGLLVQGLT
-415 DQQVADALAISVRT
+415 DQQIADALAISVRT
-429 VEKHVSGVLH
+429 AEKHVGGVLH

-447 EAVAR
+447 EAVGR
-452 ALERGWV
+452 ALERGWA

>member
-1 MAERL
+1 MPKQLSAPTTRPGRRRL
-6 SGSTWGP
+6 Q
-13 GHRSVRALAE
+13 ALAE
-23 DLSDEVGVG
+23 DLSDEVEVG

-40 HSTSLLEGAAG
+40 HSTRLLDGAAG

-56 DEDAGYYRKAA
+56 DENAGYYRKAA

-88 VVAGRRPV
+88 VVAERRPV

-106 GHLPA
+106 GHLPS

-131 IGTDVVFAGRRRQF
+131 IGADVVFAGRRRQF
-145 TTAEVDRLETVAQ
+145 TTTEVDRLETVAQ

-179 TTAADERDAAARS
+179 STAADERDAATRG

-198 ELRAAEEDPAW
+198 ELRAAEEDLAW

-215 ERARLRQGLDRARHA
+215 EQAGVRQGLDRARDA
-230 VQEGMAELRQG
+230 VEEGLAELRRR
-241 AGLRGALA
+241 AGPRGAMA
-249 ERSLA
+249 ERSLVEA
-254 EVLRQESGWA
+254 LRQESGWA
-264 ARTGRIQVRV
+264 TRTGRIQVRV

-282 LPAPSS
+282 LPVQSS

-311 RLGLVYGRTGLTL
+311 RLGLVYGHAGLTL
-324 LALDDGHGFDLAFG
+324 LALDDGRGFDLA
-338 TSGDGTPGGGLRRM
+338 SGGRADVATGSGLRRM
-352 AEEAKRVHGTFSAE
+352 AEEARSVRGTFSAE

-381 GGQPTPLMR
+381 GERPAPPDR
-390 AVTGPAVPLTPRERE
+390 ATGPAAPLTPRERE
-405 VLDLLVQGLT
+405 VLGLLVQGLT
-415 DQQVADALAISVRT
+415 DQQIADALAISVRT
-429 VEKHVSGVLH
+429 AEKHVGGVLH

-447 EAVAR
+447 EAVGR
-452 ALERGWV
+452 ALERGWA

>member
-1 MAERL
+1 MPKQL
-6 SGSTWGP
+6 SAPTTRP
-13 GHRSVRALAE
+13 GHRRLQALAE
-23 DLSDEVGVG
+23 DLSEEVEVG

-40 HSTSLLEGAAG
+40 HSTRLLDGAAG

-88 VVAGRRPV
+88 VVAERRPV

-106 GHLPA
+106 GHLPS

-131 IGTDVVFAGRRRQF
+131 IGADVVFAGRRRQF

-179 TTAADERDAAARS
+179 STAADERDAATRG

-198 ELRAAEEDPAW
+198 ELRAAEEDLAW

-215 ERARLRQGLDRARHA
+215 EQAGVRQGLDRARDA
-230 VQEGMAELRQG
+230 VEEGLAELRRR
-241 AGLRGALA
+241 AGPRGAMA
-249 ERSLA
+249 ERSLVEA
-254 EVLRQESGWA
+254 LRQESGWA
-264 ARTGRIQVRV
+264 TRTGRIQVRV

-282 LPAPSS
+282 LPVQSS

-311 RLGLVYGRTGLTL
+311 RLGLVYGHAGLTL
-324 LALDDGHGFDLAFG
+324 LALDDGRGFDLA
-338 TSGDGTPGGGLRRM
+338 SGGRADVATGSGLRRM
-352 AEEAKRVHGTFSAE
+352 AEEARSVRGTFSAE

-381 GGQPTPLMR
+381 GERPAPPDR
-390 AVTGPAVPLTPRERE
+390 ATGPAAPLTPRERE
-405 VLDLLVQGLT
+405 VLGLLVQGLT
-415 DQQVADALAISVRT
+415 DQQIADALAISVRT
-429 VEKHVSGVLH
+429 AEKHVGGVLH

-447 EAVAR
+447 EAVGR
-452 ALERGWV
+452 ALERGWA

>member
-1 MAERL
+1 MPKQL
-6 SGSTWGP
+6 SAPTTRP
-13 GHRSVRALAE
+13 GHRRLQALAE
-23 DLSDEVGVG
+23 DLSEEVEVG

-40 HSTSLLEGAAG
+40 HSTRLLDGAAG

-88 VVAGRRPV
+88 VVAERRPV

-106 GHLPA
+106 GHLPS

-131 IGTDVVFAGRRRQF
+131 IGADVVFAGRRQ
-145 TTAEVDRLETVAQ
+145 TET
-158 VAAVAITNARRQ
+158 
-170 AEAEAEARR
+170 EAEARR
-179 TTAADERDAAARS
+179 STAADERDAATRG

-198 ELRAAEEDPAW
+198 ELRAAEEDLAW

-215 ERARLRQGLDRARHA
+215 EQAGVRQGLDRARDA
-230 VQEGMAELRQG
+230 VEEGLAELRRW
-241 AGLRGALA
+241 AGPRGAMA
-249 ERSLA
+249 ERSLVEA
-254 EVLRQESGWA
+254 LRQESGWA
-264 ARTGRIQVRV
+264 TRTGRIQVRV

-282 LPAPSS
+282 LPVQSS

-311 RLGLVYGRTGLTL
+311 RLGLVYGHAGLTL
-324 LALDDGHGFDLAFG
+324 LALDDGRGFDLA
-338 TSGDGTPGGGLRRM
+338 SGGRADVATGSGLRRM
-352 AEEAKRVHGTFSAE
+352 AEEARSVRGTFSAE

-381 GGQPTPLMR
+381 GERPAPPDR
-390 AVTGPAVPLTPRERE
+390 ATGPAAPLTPRERE
-405 VLDLLVQGLT
+405 VLGLLVQGLT
-415 DQQVADALAISVRT
+415 DQQIADALAISVRT
-429 VEKHVSGVLH
+429 AEKHVGGVLH

-447 EAVAR
+447 EAVGR
-452 ALERGWV
+452 ALERGWA

>member
-1 MAERL
+1 VPKQLSAPTTRPGRRRL
-6 SGSTWGP
+6 Q
-13 GHRSVRALAE
+13 ALAE
-23 DLSDEVGVG
+23 DLSEEVEVR

-40 HSTSLLEGAAG
+40 HSTRLLDGAAG

-56 DEDAGYYRKAA
+56 DENAGYYRKAA

-88 VVAGRRPV
+88 VVAERRPV

-106 GHLPA
+106 GHLPS

-131 IGTDVVFAGRRRQF
+131 IGADVVFAGRRRQF
-145 TTAEVDRLETVAQ
+145 TTTEVDRLETVAQ

-179 TTAADERDAAARS
+179 STAADERDAATRG

-198 ELRAAEEDPAW
+198 ELRAAEEDLAW

-215 ERARLRQGLDRARHA
+215 EQAGVRQGLDRARDA
-230 VQEGMAELRQG
+230 VEEGLAELRRR
-241 AGLRGALA
+241 AGPRGAMA
-249 ERSLA
+249 ERSLVEA
-254 EVLRQESGWA
+254 LRQESGWA
-264 ARTGRIQVRV
+264 TRTGRIQVRV

-282 LPAPSS
+282 LPVQSS

-311 RLGLVYGRTGLTL
+311 RLGLVYGHAGLTL
-324 LALDDGHGFDLAFG
+324 LALDDGRGFDLA
-338 TSGDGTPGGGLRRM
+338 SGGRADVATGSGLRRM
-352 AEEAKRVHGTFSAE
+352 AEEARSVRGTFSAE

-381 GGQPTPLMR
+381 GERPAPPDR
-390 AVTGPAVPLTPRERE
+390 ATGPAAPLTPRERE
-405 VLDLLVQGLT
+405 VLGLLVQGLT
-415 DQQVADALAISVRT
+415 DQQIADALAISVRT
-429 VEKHVSGVLH
+429 AEKHVGGVLH

-447 EAVAR
+447 EAVGR
-452 ALERGWV
+452 ALERGWA